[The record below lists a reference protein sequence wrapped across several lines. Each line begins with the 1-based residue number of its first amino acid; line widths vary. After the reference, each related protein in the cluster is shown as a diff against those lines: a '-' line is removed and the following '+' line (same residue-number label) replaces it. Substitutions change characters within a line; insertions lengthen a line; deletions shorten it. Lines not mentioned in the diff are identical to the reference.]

1 MKTAAQ
7 KKLFQ
12 TFETSSENN
21 GIVKFKEKLQQA
33 RRSGSSYRCQKEAKE
48 RVELSFR
55 FNDDL
60 MRPYQDTYRNQIPA
74 ILLAMCD
81 KGSLTKVILK
91 KLQLAES
98 EQRLARYLFESQSK
112 GEKWLMKKWAEF
124 VKGMTEEEIEHYTS
138 WLEAFSGPDDE
149 DQPELPL

>member
-12 TFETSSENN
+12 TFETSSKDN
-21 GIVKFKEKLQQA
+21 GIVMFKEKLQQA

-48 RVELSFR
+48 RVELSYR
-55 FNDDL
+55 FSDDL

-81 KGSLTKVILK
+81 KGALTHLT
-91 KLQLAES
+91 QCH
-98 EQRLARYLFESQSK
+98 ARGRQK
-112 GEKWLMKKWAEF
+112 RRRPIARAHIQPRG
-124 VKGMTEEEIEHYTS
+124 TS
-138 WLEAFSGPDDE
+138 AI
-149 DQPELPL
+149 

>member
-12 TFETSSENN
+12 TFETSSKDN
-21 GIVKFKEKLQQA
+21 GIVMFKEKLQQA

-48 RVELSFR
+48 RVELSYR
-55 FNDDL
+55 FSDDL

-81 KGSLTKVILK
+81 KGALTKVILK
-91 KLQLAES
+91 KLKLAES
-98 EQRLARYLFESQSK
+98 EQRLARYLLESQGK
-112 GEKWLMKKWAEF
+112 GEKWLMGKWAEF
-124 VKGMTEEEIEHYTS
+124 VKGMTEEEIEYYTN
-138 WLEAFSGPDDE
+138 WLETFSGPDEE